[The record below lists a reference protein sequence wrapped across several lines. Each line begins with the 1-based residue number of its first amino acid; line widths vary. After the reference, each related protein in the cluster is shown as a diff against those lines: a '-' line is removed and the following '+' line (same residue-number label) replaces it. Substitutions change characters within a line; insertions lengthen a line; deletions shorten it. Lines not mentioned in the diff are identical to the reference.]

1 MSTSL
6 NCEAMAAIND
16 LIERIND
23 PELRR
28 RISDE
33 VVRIQKQK
41 KFGLVFEEHL
51 PEATPLYDVPI
62 KKESLVAEKD
72 GFFKKFYR
80 VKRIDGDT
88 LVCETQDDKHEDL
101 CFEKDKM
108 VAVALFG
115 EPIYPYLKPLDE
127 VQNALDSKLWH
138 TLIEAENYHALQ
150 LLVYLYGGRVNCIYI
165 DPPYN
170 TGDKSWKY
178 NNDYV
183 DSSDSYRHSKWLSMM
198 KKRLILAKKLL
209 NPKDSVL
216 IVTIDEKEYL
226 RLGSLLEE
234 LFPEA
239 NIQMISSVI
248 NPAGV
253 SRGGEFARTDEY
265 IFIIKFGIMAP
276 KPLPLP
282 DDWRG
287 NIKGGYKDK
296 LRWNGLQRSGTA
308 TLRTDRPKMFYPI
321 YLNASGNKIVKVGES
336 IPLDVDRH
344 TISCPSDMIQVW
356 PIFPDGK
363 EGRWRLGRL
372 SLIDL
377 EKKHYVKIGK
387 NRGEN
392 TSLTY
397 LAKGEQKKVERG
409 DFPII
414 GYAPDGSIIVDE
426 SSYEAKFIPGTQWWI
441 ASHDATQLGT
451 KILNSII
458 GSGKFDFPKSI
469 YAVHDVL
476 RFFVSDN
483 PNALIVD
490 FFAGSGT
497 TLHAVNLLNAEDG
510 GNRRCI
516 MVTNNEVSAEEEK
529 RLKRAGYHPGQDEW
543 EKWGIARYVN
553 WPRTKCSIL
562 GVDVNNN
569 PINGT
574 YQTYLKKEKEEERT
588 IKQITLIDNPSY
600 MTAAQKKEMVV
611 LCCQGKL
618 PQSLVKAKTKFI
630 VSEDHPCT
638 ILFDINYAEE
648 WLEAL
653 DGQDQV
659 KDVYIVTR
667 NDNEFKRLKD
677 EVQELLGNIIEE
689 EPVVRPMSEGFATN
703 AKFFK
708 LGFLDKNSVALARQ
722 FRELLPLLWMKS
734 GGIGRCP
741 ELSGDDV
748 PDILILPENQ
758 MAILNN
764 ESLFADFR
772 SQMDGREDI
781 RTIFFVTNSS
791 HAFHE
796 MASPF
801 TWAESYQLYK
811 DYLENFTINYSI

>member
-1 MSTSL
+1 
-6 NCEAMAAIND
+6 MAAIND
-16 LIERIND
+16 LIERISD

-28 RISDE
+28 RINDE

-80 VKRIDGDT
+80 VRRIDSDT
-88 LVCETQDDKHEDL
+88 LVCETQDDKREEV
-101 CFEKDKM
+101 CFEKDRM

-127 VQNALDSKLWH
+127 VQNAPDSQLWH

-150 LLVYLYGGRVNCIYI
+150 LLVYLYGGKVDCIYI

-170 TGDKSWKY
+170 KGNRDWKY

-183 DSSDSYRHSKWLSMM
+183 DKNDSYRHSKWLSMM
-198 KKRLILAKKLL
+198 KKRLLLAKKLL
-209 NPKDSVL
+209 NPIDSVL
-216 IVTIDEKEYL
+216 IVAIDEKEYL
-226 RLGSLLEE
+226 SLGCLLEE

-239 NIQMISSVI
+239 RIQMVSTVI

-253 SRGGEFARTDEY
+253 SRVGEFSRTDEFLF
-265 IFIIKFGIMAP
+265 FIKMGASSPFA
-276 KPLPLP
+276 LELN
-282 DDWRG
+282 DEWRG
-287 NIKGGYKDK
+287 KIKGGYKDK
-296 LRWNGLQRSGTA
+296 LRWNGLLRSGTSP
-308 TLRTDRPKMFYPI
+308 TRQGHEQTFYPI
-321 YLNASGNKIVKVGES
+321 IVSCDGKSIVKIGDPVGEGVPRS
-336 IPLDVDRH
+336 TVPPIEGAR
-344 TISCPSDMIQVW
+344 IIW
-356 PIFPDGK
+356 PIRTNGD
-363 EGRWRLGRL
+363 EGRWNIGVDRLKDAYNKGYVRLGKF
-372 SLIDL
+372 SETGMAI
-377 EKKHYVKIGK
+377 
-387 NRGEN
+387 
-392 TSLTY
+392 SY
-397 LAKGEQKKVERG
+397 LKKGEQTKIERG
-409 DFPII
+409 VFNII
-414 GYAPDGSIIVDE
+414 GKRDDGSVIVDE
-426 SSYEAKFIPGTQWWI
+426 EEYTAKFTPGTQWWI
-441 ASHDATQLGT
+441 PSHDATQLGT

-458 GSGKFDFPKSI
+458 GSGKFEFPKSL
-469 YAVHDVL
+469 YAVHDAI
-476 RFFVSDN
+476 RFFTAEK

-510 GNRRCI
+510 GHRRCI

-543 EKWGIARYVN
+543 EKLGIARYVN

-574 YQTYLKKEKEEERT
+574 YQTYLKQEKEKERT

-600 MTAAQKKEMVV
+600 MKAAQKKEMVA

-618 PQSLVKAKTKFI
+618 PQSLVKANSKFI
-630 VSEDHPCT
+630 VSEEHPCT

-659 KDVYIVTR
+659 TDVYIVTR

-741 ELSGDDV
+741 ELSSDDV

-764 ESLFADFR
+764 ENLFSDFR
-772 SQMDGREDI
+772 SQMDGRNEI

-791 HAFHE
+791 HAFRE
-796 MASPF
+796 MASIF

-811 DYLENFTINYSI
+811 NYLENFTINYSI